1 MTLHLDADTVIFA
14 GAVHADRSLADALL
28 ADGHEVH
35 IVGDADEEWY
45 IEGAVRSGHRVGVAL

>member
-1 MTLHLDADTVIFA
+1 MTHRLEADTVIFA
-14 GAVHADRSLADALL
+14 GGVRADRSLADTLV

-45 IEGAVRSGHRVGVAL
+45 IEGAVRSGHRVGAAL